1 MKRIEVMA
9 KMQNESVAEEIID
22 FLVKHGLA
30 EKINSPYDA
39 NKLDTIYGL
48 AQYLGEEVENG
59 HE

>member
-9 KMQNESVAEEIID
+9 NMQNESVAEEIIA

-30 EKINSPYDA
+30 EKINSPYDV
-39 NKLDTIYGL
+39 NKLDAIYGL

-59 HE
+59 HV